1 MTTSTL
7 AGAET
12 TAAGLAEAE
21 TTTCFG
27 AAYAGAEA
35 AIIFLI
41 GAATTIGFST
51 LTFSIFLWAETIGVT
66 TYAATITFWA

>member
-1 MTTSTL
+1 VTTSTL

-51 LTFSIFLWAETIGVT
+51 LTFSIFL
-66 TYAATITFWA
+66 